1 MAWLQYNIMMVKNFK
16 RDQIKYWSKCM
27 AKLAEHCTNMVV
39 NILSMLIDHDTH
51 ILDNVYVLY
60 IVN

>member
-1 MAWLQYNIMMVKNFK
+1 MVKNFK

-27 AKLAEHCTNMVV
+27 AKLAEHCTNMAVDL
-39 NILSMLIDHDTH
+39 LSMLIDHDTH

-60 IVN
+60 VVN